1 MAAARSREAEEEASP
16 SRPGAPVKKKEK
28 EEGIRKSERLLLTW
42 LIEEPELF
50 DKIKGIVTPKDFV
63 KPLYREAAEMVFDGH
78 EKGEVNPAAIL
89 NHFIDDEGN
98 YREVAALFN
107 ASLDESLNNEE
118 QKKAFSETVLRIKRS
133 SLEHQIRHAAGLE
146 ELQKLIKEQA
156 ELANLHISLD

>member
-1 MAAARSREAEEEASP
+1 MTTEALEASHCRFRHLG
-16 SRPGAPVKKKEK
+16 RPCE

-50 DKIKGIVTPKDFV
+50 DKIHGIIGPADFV
-63 KPLYREAAEMVFDGH
+63 KPLYREAAQMVFDGH
-78 EKGEVNPAAIL
+78 EKGDVNPASIL

-107 ASLDESLNNEE
+107 ASLEESLSNEE
-118 QKKAFSETVLRIKRS
+118 QKKAFSETVLRIKKN
-133 SLEHQIRHAAGLE
+133 SLDHQIRHAEGLD
-146 ELQKLIKEQA
+146 ELQKLIRDQA